1 MDRLNEQRLLQPD
14 LCDVDIVLLRHKATF
29 QAHKGVLAAYSP
41 FFHSLFASSKE
52 LQRVELS
59 LEALRPQ
66 GLLQILNFIY
76 TSKLLVNCGNAQD
89 VLRAATVLQ
98 MSNIASSCRE
108 LMSRGSLPS
117 RSTSATEQTKQQD
130 GSSSKVPTSTWRS
143 SRSRTC
149 PVPRSLRGKVRGR
162 RTLSRSEMG
171 RQDRCVRWRAKWRCR
186 WTQKIL
192 RPSTESK

>member
-1 MDRLNEQRLLQPD
+1 MEYSVVEDVALHCTFLMDRLNEQRLLQPD

-52 LQRVELS
+52 LQCVELS

-76 TSKLLVNCGNAQD
+76 TSKLLLNSGNAQD

-98 MSNIASSCRE
+98 MSSVASSCRE
-108 LMSRGSLPS
+108 LISRGSLHARP
-117 RSTSATEQTKQQD
+117 ATADPPKHQD
-130 GSSSKVPTSTWRS
+130 VGGNTWSNGKNSSGSSGSAG
-143 SRSRTC
+143 RT
-149 PVPRSLRGKVRGR
+149 
-162 RTLSRSEMG
+162 
-171 RQDRCVRWRAKWRCR
+171 RQR
-186 WTQKIL
+186 L
-192 RPSTESK
+192 